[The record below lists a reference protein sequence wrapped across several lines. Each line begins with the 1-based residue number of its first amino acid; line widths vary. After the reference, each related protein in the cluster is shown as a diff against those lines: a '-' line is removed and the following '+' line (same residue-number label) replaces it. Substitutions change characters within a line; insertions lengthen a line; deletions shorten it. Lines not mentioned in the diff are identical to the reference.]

1 MLRFADVL
9 RAPRL
14 DSALAEGADPASEPG
29 LRERARRLTSWRTR
43 RRVAKALEEVEGAR
57 DVSAWRDPR
66 VPVRVDQ
73 VVEASDLLCELTSA
87 LRSRDRVSARGVVLA
102 RRIVTDGCG
111 PLYAPNAPRAAL
123 RWRVWEAL
131 RAL

>member
-1 MLRFADVL
+1 MTRFTAVL
-9 RAPRL
+9 LAPRF
-14 DSALAEGADPASEPG
+14 DRALAEGADPESEPA
-29 LRERARRLTSWRTR
+29 LRERAEHVTSWRTR
-43 RRVAKALEEVEGAR
+43 RRVARALEELERG
-57 DVSAWRDPR
+57 PG
-66 VPVRVDQ
+66 VPVRHDQ
-73 VVEASDLLCELTSA
+73 VVDALDLLSELTSA
-87 LRSRDRVSARGVVLA
+87 LRSRERVSARGVLLA

>member
-1 MLRFADVL
+1 MTRFADVL
-9 RAPRL
+9 RASRL
-14 DSALAEGADPASEPG
+14 DRALADGADPASEPS

-43 RRVAKALEEVEGAR
+43 RRLAKALEEVERGPGLPVRHDQVAEAR
-57 DVSAWRDPR
+57 D
-66 VPVRVDQ
+66 
-73 VVEASDLLCELTSA
+73 LLSELTIA
-87 LRSRDRVSARGVVLA
+87 LRSRERVSARGVLLA
-102 RRIVTDGCG
+102 RRIITDGCG

>member
-1 MLRFADVL
+1 MSRFADVL
-9 RAPRL
+9 RAPRF
-14 DSALAEGADPASEPG
+14 DRALADGADPASEPG
-29 LRERARRLTSWRTR
+29 LRDRARRLTSSRTR
-43 RRVAKALEEVEGAR
+43 RRIAKALEDVERG
-57 DVSAWRDPR
+57 PG
-66 VPVRVDQ
+66 VPVRHEQ
-73 VVEASDLLCELTSA
+73 VAEALDLLSELTSA
-87 LRSRDRVSARGVVLA
+87 LRSRERVSARGVLLA

>member
-1 MLRFADVL
+1 MGAMTRLAAVL
-9 RAPRL
+9 RAPRF
-14 DSALAEGADPASEPG
+14 DRALAEGADPESEPA
-29 LRERARRLTSWRTR
+29 LRERARRVTSWRMR
-43 RRVAKALEEVEGAR
+43 RRVAKALEELERG
-57 DVSAWRDPR
+57 PG
-66 VPVRVDQ
+66 VPVRHDQ
-73 VVEASDLLCELTSA
+73 VVEALDLLSELTSA
-87 LRSRDRVSARGVVLA
+87 LRSRERVSARGVLLA

>member
-1 MLRFADVL
+1 MGAMTRFAAVL
-9 RAPRL
+9 RAPRF
-14 DSALAEGADPASEPG
+14 DRALAEGADPESEPG
-29 LRERARRLTSWRTR
+29 LRERAQRVTSWRTR
-43 RRVAKALEEVEGAR
+43 RRVATALEELERG
-57 DVSAWRDPR
+57 PG
-66 VPVRVDQ
+66 VPVRHDQ
-73 VVEASDLLCELTSA
+73 VVEALDLLSELTSA
-87 LRSRDRVSARGVVLA
+87 LRSRERVSARGVLLA

>member
-1 MLRFADVL
+1 MTRFAAVL
-9 RAPRL
+9 RAPQFDR
-14 DSALAEGADPASEPG
+14 ALAEGADPESEPG
-29 LRERARRLTSWRTR
+29 LRERAEHVTSWRTR
-43 RRVAKALEEVEGAR
+43 CRVAKALEEVERG
-57 DVSAWRDPR
+57 PG
-66 VPVRVDQ
+66 VPVRHDQ
-73 VVEASDLLCELTSA
+73 VVEAWDLLCELTSA
-87 LRSRDRVSARGVVLA
+87 LRSRERVSARGVLLA